1 MWSSNWLP
9 PQCFC
14 YFKTNTRW
22 WELTK
27 FPISQ
32 LVACQAQ
39 WKAPS
44 FSRAITAFQLCSH
57 VSEHCVMLHFCFSSK
72 PGHCSSPPRVFC
84 LWPSLWSLM
93 LPNQS
98 IGHPDGHVP
107 PIACVE
113 GRKMAAMGR
122 KETGWFKNREFFMIY
137 IKANDSPSWLKVIDG
152 GGGCQMYSP
161 CHMAQFFLLWMI
173 RLDFSG

>member
-39 WKAPS
+39 WKAEQLLH
-44 FSRAITAFQLCSH
+44 FSCAVH

-107 PIACVE
+107 PIARVE